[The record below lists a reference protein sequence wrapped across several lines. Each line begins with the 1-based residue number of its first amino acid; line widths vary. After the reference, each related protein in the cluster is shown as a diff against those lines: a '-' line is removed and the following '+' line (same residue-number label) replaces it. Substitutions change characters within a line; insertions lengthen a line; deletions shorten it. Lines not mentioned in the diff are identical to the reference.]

1 MKHPIAILLF
11 LSVSVRAAPFQPPN
25 WNVTALSKPPVSID
39 VQEGKVEGLQKG
51 MRVTVTPQVTDPGK
65 ADKVEATK
73 PAPSEKKSTE
83 TEE

>member
-1 MKHPIAILLF
+1 MAF
-11 LSVSVRAAPFQPPN
+11 SVEES
-25 WNVTALSKPPVSID
+25 SKITID
-39 VQEGKVEGLQKG
+39 GVEGKVEGLQKG

-73 PAPSEKKSTE
+73 SVPEDKKASE